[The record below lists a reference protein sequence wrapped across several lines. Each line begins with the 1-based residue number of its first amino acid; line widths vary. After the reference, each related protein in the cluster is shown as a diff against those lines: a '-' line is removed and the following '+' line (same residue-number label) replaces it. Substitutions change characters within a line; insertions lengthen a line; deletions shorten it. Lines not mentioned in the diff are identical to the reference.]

1 MYILICDDEP
11 AVARQVEQ
19 LARQH
24 LEQRGIPVQCAVCT
38 RGEEVLARYDLAQ
51 YQLAL
56 LDVDLET
63 MTGIALGRRLKQQNP
78 ELVLVYISA
87 YLEFAPEGY
96 TVRAF
101 RYLLKR
107 DMERML
113 PSCLDAVL
121 AEHSRECRTLPIR
134 QGRRETEVPL
144 DQIYYLESDLR
155 KINVYGETLHKPLC
169 SYYGKLTD
177 LPASLQEDG
186 FLRVGRSFVVNMRY
200 IRQISNYKV
209 MLQNGVE
216 LGVSRNGYATIRGAY
231 LEWKGQFG
239 DELWVE
245 DEAADAPGLH
255 RAVGRVCP
263 HPLGDAGQRQ
273 VETSLCLYG
282 AGIVRD
288 AGNFALDRFRLF
300 QCRFHCVQRAVPA
313 GDIGVFWRDHPP
325 EADGLHGQR
334 RGLPADGKYSHISLY
349 LSRSGSACAG
359 DPAAAGRSAHGSGD
373 AHRGWHHGSDGK
385 ALGPEA
391 GAGTAAAGSMPP
403 SSACCLRWGSRWRC
417 WCTCSLSRCST
428 SRWCRKRI
436 LSTVPHW
443 SRSGRKP

>member
-24 LEQRGIPVQCAVCT
+24 LEQRGIPVQCTVCT
-38 RGEEVLARYDLAQ
+38 RGEEVLARTDLVQ

-144 DQIYYLESDLR
+144 D
-155 KINVYGETLHKPLC
+155 
-169 SYYGKLTD
+169 
-177 LPASLQEDG
+177 
-186 FLRVGRSFVVNMRY
+186 
-200 IRQISNYKV
+200 
-209 MLQNGVE
+209 
-216 LGVSRNGYATIRGAY
+216 
-231 LEWKGQFG
+231 
-239 DELWVE
+239 
-245 DEAADAPGLH
+245 
-255 RAVGRVCP
+255 
-263 HPLGDAGQRQ
+263 
-273 VETSLCLYG
+273 
-282 AGIVRD
+282 
-288 AGNFALDRFRLF
+288 
-300 QCRFHCVQRAVPA
+300 
-313 GDIGVFWRDHPP
+313 
-325 EADGLHGQR
+325 
-334 RGLPADGKYSHISLY
+334 
-349 LSRSGSACAG
+349 
-359 DPAAAGRSAHGSGD
+359 
-373 AHRGWHHGSDGK
+373 
-385 ALGPEA
+385 
-391 GAGTAAAGSMPP
+391 
-403 SSACCLRWGSRWRC
+403 
-417 WCTCSLSRCST
+417 
-428 SRWCRKRI
+428 
-436 LSTVPHW
+436 
-443 SRSGRKP
+443 